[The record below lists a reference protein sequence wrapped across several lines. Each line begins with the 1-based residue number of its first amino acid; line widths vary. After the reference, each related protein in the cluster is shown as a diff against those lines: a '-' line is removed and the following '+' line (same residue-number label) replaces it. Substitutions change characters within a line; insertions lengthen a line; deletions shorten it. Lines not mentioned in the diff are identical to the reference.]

1 MMTAQEIVLAP
12 WKEVFR
18 EYAAESVV
26 LRRHIH
32 QHPELGFEEHET
44 AALVAERLRAWGYEV
59 TEGVGGTGVVGTLK
73 IGNASKALGVRADMD
88 ALPMQEKTGLP
99 YTSIHAGKMHACGH
113 DGHTAMLLGAARYL
127 ASTRQFSG
135 TLNLIFQ
142 PAEEGLA
149 GAKKMIEDGLFE
161 RFPCDAVFGMHN
173 IPGIEQGKLVFAEGP
188 LLASNDRLTVTVTGK
203 SAHGAEPHN
212 GADAVVAASAIVGAL
227 QTVVSRNVDP
237 QSSAV
242 VTVASLQAGMAN
254 NVIADRALMQISIR
268 THEPTVRRTVIQ
280 AVQRV
285 IDHQARSYGLDAEV
299 VIGANS
305 YPPLINTADET
316 RFAKSVAL
324 EVFGEQK
331 VSNAKKLLMNSEDFA
346 FMLEQRPGC
355 YLLIGNGSGP
365 GTCNVHHPGYD
376 FNDDNLEVGVAF
388 WSRLV
393 ERYLPL

>member
-1 MMTAQEIVLAP
+1 MAP

-18 EYAAESVV
+18 EYAAESAI
-26 LRRHIH
+26 LRQHIH

-44 AALVAERLRAWGYEV
+44 AGLVAGKLRAWGYDV

-73 IGNASKALGVRADMD
+73 LGGGSKTLGVRADMD
-88 ALPMQEKTGLP
+88 ALPMQEHTGLP

-113 DGHTAMLLGAARYL
+113 DGHTAMLLGAAQYL
-127 ASTRQFSG
+127 AKTRQFSG
-135 TLNLIFQ
+135 TLNLVFQ

-149 GAKKMIEDGLFE
+149 GAKKMIDDGLFE
-161 RFPCDAVFGMHN
+161 RFPCDAIFGMHN
-173 IPGIEQGKLVFAEGP
+173 MPGIAQGKLVFAEGP
-188 LLASNDRLTVTVTGK
+188 LLASNDRLTVTVKGK

-242 VTVASLQAGMAN
+242 VTVASLHAGMAN
-254 NVIADRALMQISIR
+254 NVIADQAVMQITIR
-268 THEPTVRRTVIQ
+268 THDPLVRAKVLE
-280 AVQRV
+280 AVSRV
-285 IDHQARSYGLDAEV
+285 IDHQARSYGLDADIR
-299 VIGANS
+299 IGANP
-305 YPPLINTADET
+305 YPPLINTVDET
-316 RFAKSVAL
+316 RFAKSVAVD
-324 EVFGEQK
+324 VFGEEN
-331 VSNAKKLLMNSEDFA
+331 VSSAKKLLMNSEDFA
-346 FMLEQRPGC
+346 FMLEQRPGS

-365 GTCNVHHPGYD
+365 GSCNVHHPGYD